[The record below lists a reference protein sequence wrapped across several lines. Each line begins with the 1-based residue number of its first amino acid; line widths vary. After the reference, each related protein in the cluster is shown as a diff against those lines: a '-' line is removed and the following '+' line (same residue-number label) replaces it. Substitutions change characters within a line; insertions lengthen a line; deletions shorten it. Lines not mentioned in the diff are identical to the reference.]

1 MAFSR
6 ESSTI
11 IDSATL
17 LLRCALIACA
27 TILITQAKSLASIGL
42 GSYDAPG
49 TKNYVSYTY
58 TFDKHV
64 GQEPFSEVDKPI
76 TIDFGAQILF
86 FKKLNNDVH
95 GSTTTH
101 WLTFVGRPNR
111 HPSVL

>member
-86 FKKLNNDVH
+86 FKKFSLKYKLINE
-95 GSTTTH
+95 SI
-101 WLTFVGRPNR
+101 L
-111 HPSVL
+111 